1 MNVRPVTPADRE
13 WIAELVTAAF
23 GSVRVVSHGELIED
37 ASLLDGFAVEHDGRP
52 VGCAL
57 LNVVDGRAELV
68 VLATTYRGAG
78 AGTALLE
85 AVVDRARTEGWTRL
99 WLITSNDNTDAI
111 RLYQRAGWDWVAF
124 RRDGITR
131 GRALKPEIPKTGNH
145 GIELRHEIEFE
156 YPL

>member
-57 LNVVDGRAELV
+57 LNVIDGRAELV

-78 AGTALLE
+78 AGTMLLE
-85 AVVDRARTEGWTRL
+85 AVVERARAEGWTRL

-111 RLYQRAGWDWVAF
+111 RLYQRAGWDWVDF

-131 GRALKPEIPKTGNH
+131 GRTIKPEIPETGNH
-145 GIELRHEIEFE
+145 GIRLRHEIEFE
-156 YPL
+156 FPL

>member
-1 MNVRPVTPADRE
+1 MFVRPVTPADRE
-13 WIAELVTAAF
+13 WIAELVTGAF

-37 ASLLDGFAVEHDGRP
+37 ASLLDGFAVEHDGRA

-57 LNVVDGRAELV
+57 LNVAGTEAELV

-78 AGTALLE
+78 AGTSLLE
-85 AVVDRARTEGWTRL
+85 AVVERAKASGWTRL

-111 RLYQRAGWDWVAF
+111 RLYQRSGWDWVGF
-124 RRDGITR
+124 RRDGITKA
-131 GRALKPEIPKTGNH
+131 RALKPEIPETGNH
-145 GIELRHEIEFE
+145 GIPVRHEIEFE

>member
-1 MNVRPVTPADRE
+1 MNVRPVTPDDRE

-52 VGCAL
+52 VCCAL
-57 LNVVDGRAELV
+57 LNVIDGRAELV

-85 AVVDRARTEGWTRL
+85 AVVERARAEGWTRL

-111 RLYQRAGWDWVAF
+111 RLYQRAGWDWVDF

-131 GRALKPEIPKTGNH
+131 GRTLKPEIPKTGNH